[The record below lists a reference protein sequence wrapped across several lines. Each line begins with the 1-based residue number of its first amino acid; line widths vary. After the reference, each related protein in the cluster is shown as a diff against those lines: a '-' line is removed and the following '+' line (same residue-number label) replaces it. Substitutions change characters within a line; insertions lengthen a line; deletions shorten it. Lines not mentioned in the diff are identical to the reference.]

1 MSESDQEVHQE
12 SARERRPQ
20 VILWG
25 ILGFSLFAVLSL
37 GMWSMVSREPV
48 AEILFGRGSSRL
60 PVYAVVPDFQL
71 VNRNDQPIQRADLWG
86 KIWVADF
93 IFTHCPDECPL
104 MSAEMARLQVDMAD
118 VENFRSVSI
127 TVDPDRDTPTVLSQ
141 YAERFATDPM
151 RWLFLTGEK
160 RAIHHLAREGFRVG
174 IVDPTAG
181 IQPLAIPSN
190 ASQISHKSIQEDVTP
205 ASLRPLVGG
214 WRMDS
219 WLAAVL
225 PTPAFADH
233 GTSRTPL
240 HTTRFVLVD
249 RQAQIRGYYDSLDI
263 AQLRRLRDHLRIIQ
277 RDT

>member
-1 MSESDQEVHQE
+1 MSELDQGAHQE
-12 SARERRPQ
+12 STRERMPQ

-37 GMWSMVSREPV
+37 GVWSIVSREPF
-48 AEILFGRGSSRL
+48 AELLFSKGSSRL

-71 VNRNDQPIQRADLWG
+71 VNRSDQPVQRADLWG

-104 MSAEMARLQVDMAD
+104 MSAEMARLQVDMAGI
-118 VENFRSVSI
+118 ENFRSVSI
-127 TVDPDRDTPTVLSQ
+127 TVDPDRDTPTVLSH
-141 YAERFATDPM
+141 YAERLAADPE

-160 RAIHHLAREGFRVG
+160 RAIHHLARDGFRLG

-181 IQPLAIPSN
+181 IQPSEIPRKLSK
-190 ASQISHKSIQEDVTP
+190 ISHESVEEGFNP
-205 ASLRPLVGG
+205 SSLRLLM
-214 WRMDS
+214 RAQSMRS
-219 WLAAVL
+219 WLIAVL

-233 GTSRTPL
+233 GPSRTPL
-240 HTTRFVLVD
+240 HSTRFVLVD
-249 RQAQIRGYYDSLDI
+249 GQAQIRGYYDSLDA
-263 AQLRRLRDHLRIIQ
+263 AQLRRLREHLQIIQ

>member
-1 MSESDQEVHQE
+1 M
-12 SARERRPQ
+12 PQ
-20 VILWG
+20 MLLWG
-25 ILGFSLFAVLSL
+25 ILGVSLFAVLSL
-37 GMWSMVSREPV
+37 GMWSTISREPV
-48 AEILFGRGSSRL
+48 AELLFGRGSSHL

-118 VENFRSVSI
+118 IENFRSVSI

-141 YAERFATDPM
+141 YAERFASDSM

-160 RAIHHLAREGFRVG
+160 RAIHHLAREGFRLG

-181 IQPLAIPSN
+181 MQPPVILSKA
-190 ASQISHKSIQEDVTP
+190 AQISHKSVQADVTP
-205 ASLRPLVGG
+205 ASWRTLTRRL
-214 WRMDS
+214 RMDS

-225 PTPAFADH
+225 PTPVFADH

-240 HTTRFVLVD
+240 HSTRFVLVD

-263 AQLRRLRDHLRIIQ
+263 AHLRRLREHLRIIQ